1 MIFPV
6 QNPTV
11 PIGLPGQTL
20 SVGLLEWL
28 RRCLHDATGA
38 GMPKRFQ
45 GECLPWRDRD
55 GSLVRAMEGRPLI
68 PDGQTIGHER
78 TLVGDQS
85 DEMRTS
91 MEKKQ

>member
-45 GECLPWRDRD
+45 GESLPWRDRD
-55 GSLVRAMEGRPLI
+55 GLRVRAMEGRPVISDRRSL
-68 PDGQTIGHER
+68 ER
-78 TLVGDQS
+78 ERAFAGVQS
-85 DEMRTS
+85 DEMTAF

>member
-1 MIFPV
+1 MIFPI

-45 GECLPWRDRD
+45 GEFLPRRDRD
-55 GSLVRAMEGRPLI
+55 GSWVRAMEGRPVI
-68 PDGQTIGHER
+68 SER
-78 TLVGDQS
+78 RCLVRKRTFAGDQS
-85 DEMRTS
+85 DEMRAS

>member
-20 SVGLLEWL
+20 SVGLLERL
-28 RRCLHDATGA
+28 RRSLHDATGA

-45 GECLPWRDRD
+45 GESLPWRDRD
-55 GSLVRAMEGRPLI
+55 GLRVRAMEGRPVISDRRSLVR
-68 PDGQTIGHER
+68 ER
-78 TLVGDQS
+78 AFAGVRS
-85 DEMRTS
+85 DEMRAF

>member
-11 PIGLPGQTL
+11 PIALPGQTL

-45 GECLPWRDRD
+45 GEFLPWRDRD
-55 GSLVRAMEGRPLI
+55 GSLVRAMEGRPVI
-68 PDGQTIGHER
+68 PECPALVRER
-78 TLVGDQS
+78 DLAGDQS
-85 DEMRTS
+85 DEMGAS

>member
-20 SVGLLEWL
+20 SVGLLERL
-28 RRCLHDATGA
+28 RRCPHDATGA

-45 GECLPWRDRD
+45 GESLPWRDRD
-55 GSLVRAMEGRPLI
+55 GLRVRATEGRPVISDRRSLVR
-68 PDGQTIGHER
+68 ER
-78 TLVGDQS
+78 SFAGVQS
-85 DEMRTS
+85 DEMTAF
-91 MEKKQ
+91 MEKKP